1 MYTLDTNAIIYY
13 LKDESAA
20 VTVLRELFAQHFTIY
35 VSAVTELELFGYPGL
50 SSGEFLQ
57 IDGLLKTLSVI
68 PMDSRLARIAGS
80 LRRTYRTS
88 VTDSIIAATALFTG
102 SKLITRN
109 VNDFKKISGLSLQ
122 RI

>member
-13 LKDESAA
+13 LKDEAAA
-20 VTVLRELFAQHFTIY
+20 VGMLQDIFRQNVTIY
-35 VSAVTELELFGYPGL
+35 VATMTELELFGYPGL
-50 SSGEFLQ
+50 SLAESLQ

-68 PMDSRLARIAGS
+68 PLDSRLARIAGT

-88 VTDSIIAATALFTG
+88 VTDSVIAATALFTG

-109 VNDFKKISGLSLQ
+109 INDFKGIVDLSIQ